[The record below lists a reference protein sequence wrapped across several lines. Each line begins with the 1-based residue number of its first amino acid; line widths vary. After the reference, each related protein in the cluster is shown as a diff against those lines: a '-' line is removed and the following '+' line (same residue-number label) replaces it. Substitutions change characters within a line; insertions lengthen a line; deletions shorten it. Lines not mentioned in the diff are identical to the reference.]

1 MGETMTVEPIAIVG
15 LGCRFPGASDPAS
28 FWQLLR
34 QGKKAITSVPKE
46 RWERSHFY
54 DPNPKAAGKMS
65 SCEGGFLKDIDRF
78 DAAFFGIS
86 DAEACHIDPQQ
97 RLFLEVAWEALEYA
111 GIPPKSLGG
120 SATGVFAGL
129 CTIDY
134 HRLLYRNFDA
144 IGPHSGTGTTMSITA
159 NRLSYL
165 LDLHGPSMAI
175 DAACSSGLV
184 GVHLACQ
191 SLRAKESNLC
201 IAGGV
206 NLILSPDSMI
216 SSSQT
221 GLLSNAGECRPFD
234 ANADGYVRG
243 EGCGAVVLKRLSDA
257 TAAGD
262 TVLAVIKGSAVN
274 QDGLSNSLSAPNGR
288 SQQALITRALG
299 VSGVSANDIDY
310 IETHAVGTMLGDA
323 IEFKAL
329 TKVLTDQSVAR
340 ESKDGESA
348 DKQKSSQQREKPCL
362 IGSLKPNIGHLEA
375 ASGIAAL
382 IKVVLALQHEEIP
395 PQLNFEQANSYVSFK
410 EGVAEIAPEGRP
422 WTKGKTSRL
431 AGVSTFGFGGTN
443 AHMVVA
449 EAPKLTTLCGQPN
462 GERFH
467 LFSISAK
474 SPAALRSLAQRYC
487 TVLSGDA
494 LDQSDPR
501 SLSELCYTANT
512 GRTHFK
518 ERLCIVAHSLAHL
531 KQQLAEFVVSK
542 PCSQGPSFRR
552 PSSEYLVGQASGKK
566 GPKVVFSF
574 PELTPS
580 TLNDTLAL
588 GEVLYQAQ
596 PAFKAHFDRGA
607 MLAGIEVSRIGDRAD
622 MSVGLLVYYAMSA
635 LWQSWGIQPQAVTG
649 KGNGEFI
656 AACVAG
662 LLDFGEVLQGSLS
675 KQGLLQNYSELTFTL
690 PRLPIVSNHYSS
702 LLLVAQSAL
711 LETSLETQSHRTE
724 DKKHSHSKQLDKKQL
739 DKKLPITGLI
749 GYDFALGIGSAVPCS
764 SYQEKTTP
772 IEAAPLVIQSQGTPV
787 EDDVQRQLLTHLGKL
802 FVRGAVVDW
811 SALYH
816 GKSYRK
822 RALPTYPFERKSYWF
837 SQVPSQAPSQAPT
850 AALQPEPLTQTQSE
864 KTTPVTLNER

>member
-15 LGCRFPGASDPAS
+15 LGCRFPGANNPAS

-34 QGKKAITSVPKE
+34 QGKKAITPVPKE

-54 DPNPKAAGKMS
+54 DPDPNVAGKMS
-65 SCEGGFLKDIDRF
+65 SCEGGFLEDIDRF
-78 DAAFFGIS
+78 DASFFGIS
-86 DAEACHIDPQQ
+86 HTEACHIDPQQ

-134 HRLLYRNFDA
+134 HRLLYRNFDT

-221 GLLSNAGECRPFD
+221 GLLSDTGECRPFD

-288 SQQALITRALG
+288 SQQALIARALG

-329 TKVLTDQSVAR
+329 TKVLAAQSADQSTAR
-340 ESKDGESA
+340 ESEDR
-348 DKQKSSQQREKPCL
+348 QQREKPCL

-382 IKVVLALQHEEIP
+382 IKVVLALQHEEVP

-422 WTKGKTSRL
+422 WTKGETPRL

-449 EAPKLTTLCGQPN
+449 EAPKLTTPCDQPDS
-462 GERFH
+462 ERCH

-487 TVLSGDA
+487 TVLSGEV
-494 LDQSDPR
+494 SDENHPR
-501 SLSELCYTANT
+501 LLSEVCYTANT

-531 KQQLAEFVVSK
+531 QQQLAEFVSSE
-542 PCSQGPSFRR
+542 PFSQASSSQASSQGPSFRG
-552 PSSEYLVGQASGKK
+552 PSSEYLVGQASGRKR
-566 GPKVVFSF
+566 PKVVFSF

-580 TLNDTLAL
+580 TLRDTLAL
-588 GEVLYQAQ
+588 GEVLYQTQ
-596 PAFKAHFDRGA
+596 PAFKAHFDRA
-607 MLAGIEVSRIGDRAD
+607 ALLAGIEISHEISRMGDRAD
-622 MSVGLLVYYAMSA
+622 ISVGLLVYYAMSA

-649 KGNGEFI
+649 KGHGELI

-662 LLDFGEVLQGSLS
+662 LLDIEEVLQGSLAQ
-675 KQGLLQNYSELTFTL
+675 QGLLQNCSELTFTL
-690 PRLPIVSNHYSS
+690 PRLPIVSNQHSS
-702 LLLVAQSAL
+702 LLLAAQSAL
-711 LETSLETQSHRTE
+711 LETHSHRIE
-724 DKKHSHSKQLDKKQL
+724 NKKHSHNKQLDKKQL

-749 GYDFALGIGSAVPCS
+749 GYDFALGIGSAAVCS
-764 SYQEKTTP
+764 SDQDKTTP
-772 IEAAPLVIQSQGTPV
+772 IEAVPLVIQSQDTPV
-787 EDDVQRQLLTHLGKL
+787 EEDIQRQLLTHLGQL

-811 SALYH
+811 SAFYH
-816 GKSYRK
+816 GKLYRK

-837 SQVPSQAPSQAPT
+837 SQTPT
-850 AALQPEPLTQTQSE
+850 AALRPEPLIRTQSD
-864 KTTPVTLNER
+864 KATPVTLNER